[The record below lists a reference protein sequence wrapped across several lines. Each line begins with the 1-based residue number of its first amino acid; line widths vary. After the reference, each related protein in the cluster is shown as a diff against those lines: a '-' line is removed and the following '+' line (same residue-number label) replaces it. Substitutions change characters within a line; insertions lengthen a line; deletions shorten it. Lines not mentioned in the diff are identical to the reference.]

1 MSIRGMILKT
11 SYYLRRHRIG
21 PTPVG
26 YAPLMVTAVAALASL
41 TRLLAW
47 QWTAASAVASLLLA
61 LTVWLTGQ
69 RGYIV
74 FRAREFNPL
83 PVEPLQVDEQV
94 AGRASGYFAVSGERR
109 YFVEAQAY
117 YSTVET
123 REHILMAHIP
133 YSRFLLIATSPRE
146 EVGWWY
152 VFFKPPMIHA
162 IQTGEIL
169 FGMRPRPALR
179 ITYQPENS
187 PKETVYLS
195 FDDVQSLQRVLNDLQ
210 LDAVLPGAV

>member
-1 MSIRGMILKT
+1 MILKIG
-11 SYYLRRHRIG
+11 YYLRRHRIG
-21 PTPVG
+21 PTPAG
-26 YAPLMVTAVAALASL
+26 YVPLVVTAVAALASL

-47 QWTAASAVASLLLA
+47 QWTAASAVVSLLLA
-61 LTVWLTGQ
+61 ALVWLTGR
-69 RGYIV
+69 RGYIA

-109 YFVEAQAY
+109 YFVEAQTY

-133 YSRFLLIATSPRE
+133 YSRFLFVATSPRE

-152 VFFKPPMIHA
+152 VFFKPHMIRA
-162 IQTGEIL
+162 IQTGEVL

-187 PKETVYLS
+187 PQETVYLS
-195 FDDVQSLQRVLNDLQ
+195 FDDFRSLQRVLDDLL
-210 LDAVLPGAV
+210 LDAAGAQHGAPLR